1 MVRKTWYARF
11 KSLYGLKQSL
21 HVWNHKIDAYFLA
34 KEFERNYVNH
44 NVCFK
49 RVQKNYF
56 VIITLFVDDLI
67 LVSNDNSI
75 LLKEK
80 NDNILKKFE
89 MEDLGEI

>member
-1 MVRKTWYARF
+1 MVRKTWYISF
-11 KSLYGLKQSL
+11 KSLHGLKQSL

-44 NVCFK
+44 NMCFK
-49 RVQKNYF
+49 RVLRKSF

-67 LVSNDNSI
+67 LAFNDNST
-75 LLKEK
+75 LLKET

>member
-1 MVRKTWYARF
+1 
-11 KSLYGLKQSL
+11 LKQPL
-21 HVWNHKIDAYFLA
+21 CVWNYKIDAYFLA

-49 RVQKNYF
+49 KVYKKKF
-56 VIITLFVDDLI
+56 VIIIFFVDDLI
-67 LVSNDNSI
+67 LACNDNSI
-75 LLKEK
+75 LLKET